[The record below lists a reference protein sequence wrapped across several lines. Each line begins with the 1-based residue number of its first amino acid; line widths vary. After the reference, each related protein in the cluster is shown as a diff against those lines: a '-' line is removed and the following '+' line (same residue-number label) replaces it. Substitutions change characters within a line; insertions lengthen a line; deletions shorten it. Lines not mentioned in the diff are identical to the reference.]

1 MDKLTEYR
9 EEVMNPKGG
18 GLKFEIACIEDC
30 IKERKKLGKDCEFEE
45 RLLKSYKREAKK
57 RGIQLVTSGGRKSS
71 GIKAWRIAGEG

>member
-9 EEVMNPKGG
+9 EEVMNLKGR

-30 IKERKKLGKDCEFEE
+30 IIERKKLGKECEFEE

-57 RGIQLVTSGGRKSS
+57 RGIQLVTSRKSQM
-71 GIKAWRIAGEG
+71 GRFKAKDVK